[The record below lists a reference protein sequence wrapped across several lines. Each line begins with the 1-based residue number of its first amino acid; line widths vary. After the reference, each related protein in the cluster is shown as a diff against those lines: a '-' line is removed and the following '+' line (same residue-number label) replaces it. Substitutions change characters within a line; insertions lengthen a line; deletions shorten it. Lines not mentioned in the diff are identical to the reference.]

1 MNSAQELLSARL
13 DSVVGGKSAKAL
25 TAALGV
31 STVGE
36 FLEYYPRR
44 YAEQGQLT
52 SMAELADGGPV
63 TVLAEIAEVTSRRM
77 RDRRGS
83 LLTARITDGSG
94 AMAVTF
100 FNQAWRERELRV
112 GRRGLFS
119 GVLGTYRGERQL
131 THPRYLLFP
140 DGVEADP
147 EAIEAFTHSL
157 IPVYPATAKVTSWDI
172 AKAMRVVL
180 DLLPTLPDPLPE
192 EVRSSLGMMNHDHA
206 VRAMHRPVDREEA
219 QRART
224 RLAFDEAVV
233 LQASLLL
240 RRSMV
245 DRLTA
250 QPIADVAEGYASA
263 FDRQLPFT
271 LTPGQ
276 EAVGCEI
283 HADLGREHPMH
294 RLLQGDVGSGKT
306 LVALRAMLRIVDSGS
321 QAALLAPTEVL
332 ASQHVQSIRALLGE
346 LAAEEIDEGLFAPAN
361 DTPAGVRVE
370 LVTGALSAG
379 ARRQALERIA
389 AGTANIIVGTHALFN
404 EEIAYRD
411 LALVVVD
418 EQHRFGVEQ
427 RAILSE
433 RAGEDKRPH
442 VLVMTAT
449 PIPRT
454 VAMTVF
460 GDLDISALTELPGG
474 RAEVSTHVV
483 NPALQPQHRV
493 RTWQRVAEEI
503 AQGHKV
509 FVVCPRIGLEDDDEP
524 AESASDESGGVAS
537 ASVLGAFEMLQREL
551 PQTRIAMLHG
561 RVPPDEKAAIMAR
574 LRAKDDSALDLVVAT
589 TVIEVGVDVPEAT
602 MMVIMDADRFGI
614 SQLHQLRGRIGRGH
628 LPGVCIMMSEAPEGS
643 PAQARLDA
651 VASTRDGFLLA
662 ESDLEIRGEGDV
674 LGDAQSGVRSS
685 LKVLSVLHD
694 EELIVKA
701 RDVVQ
706 KLLEEDAELGQV
718 PMVRAAVARL
728 DPERGTYLERA

>member
-1 MNSAQELLSARL
+1 MSSAQELLNSRL

-31 STVGE
+31 TTIQE
-36 FLEYYPRR
+36 FLEFYPRR

-52 SMAELADGGPV
+52 SMAELTDGGPV

-83 LLTARITDGSG
+83 LLTARVTDGSG
-94 AMAVTF
+94 AMSVTF

-140 DGVEADP
+140 DGVESDP
-147 EAIEAFTHSL
+147 EAIEAFTNSL

-180 DLLPTLPDPLPE
+180 DVLPTLPDPLPE
-192 EVRSSLGMMNHDHA
+192 EMRTRLGLMDHDQA

-233 LQASLLL
+233 LQASLLM
-240 RRSMV
+240 RRRKV

-250 QPIADVAEGYASA
+250 QAIAEIPGGYAAA

-271 LTPGQ
+271 LTSGQ
-276 EAVGCEI
+276 ESVGREI
-283 HADLGREHPMH
+283 HADLGRAHPMH

-306 LVALRAMLRIVDSGS
+306 LVALRAILRVVDSGS

-332 ASQHVQSIRALLGE
+332 ASQHAQSIRALLGGI
-346 LAAEEIDEGLFAPAN
+346 AAADIDEGLFAPA
-361 DTPAGVRVE
+361 DDSSAGVRVE
-370 LVTGALSAG
+370 LMIGSLGAAT
-379 ARRQALERIA
+379 RRQALERIA
-389 AGTANIIVGTHALFN
+389 EGKANIIVGTHALFN
-404 EEIAYRD
+404 EQIVFRD
-411 LALVVVD
+411 LSLVVVD

-433 RAGEDKRPH
+433 RASEDKRPH

-474 RAEVSTHVV
+474 RADVATHVV
-483 NPALQPQHRV
+483 NPALQPQHSV

-509 FVVCPRIGLEDDDEP
+509 FVVCPRIGLDG
-524 AESASDESGGVAS
+524 SDETVESELDDPQEIAS
-537 ASVLGAFEMLQREL
+537 ASVVGTFEMLQREL
-551 PQTRIAMLHG
+551 PQARIAMLHG
-561 RVPPDEKAAIMAR
+561 RVPSDEKAAIMAR
-574 LRAKDDSALDLVVAT
+574 LREVDDSALDLVVAT

-628 LPGVCIMMSEAPEGS
+628 LPGVCIMLSEALEGS
-643 PAQARLDA
+643 PARARLDA
-651 VASTRDGFLLA
+651 VASTRDGFHLA

-694 EELIVKA
+694 EDLIVTA
-701 RDVVQ
+701 RSEVQ
-706 KLLEEDAELGQV
+706 KLLNEEADLVQV
-718 PMVRAAVARL
+718 PMIRSAVSRL

>member
-1 MNSAQELLSARL
+1 MSSAQELLSSRL
-13 DSVVGGKSAKAL
+13 DSVIGGKSAKAL

-31 STVGE
+31 TTVQE

-52 SMAELADGGPV
+52 GMAELADGGPV

-94 AMAVTF
+94 AMSVTF

-147 EAIEAFTHSL
+147 EAIEAFTNSL
-157 IPVYPATAKVTSWDI
+157 IPVYSATAKVTSWDI
-172 AKAMRVVL
+172 AKAMRIVL
-180 DLLPTLPDPLPE
+180 DVLPTVADPLPD
-192 EVRSSLGMMNHDHA
+192 EVRSRLGLMDHDHA
-206 VRAMHRPVDREEA
+206 VRAIHRPVDREEA
-219 QRART
+219 LRART

-240 RRSMV
+240 RRRMV
-245 DRLTA
+245 DRLIA
-250 QPIADVAEGYASA
+250 QPISEVREGYASA
-263 FDRQLPFT
+263 FDHQLPFE
-271 LTPGQ
+271 LTQGQ
-276 EAVGCEI
+276 VAVGGEI
-283 HADLGREHPMH
+283 HADLARESPMH

-306 LVALRAMLRIVDSGS
+306 LVALRAMLRIVDSGF

-332 ASQHVQSIRALLGE
+332 ASQHAQSIRALLGE
-346 LAAEEIDEGLFAPAN
+346 LAAADIDEGLFAPEGSSP
-361 DTPAGVRVE
+361 TGVRVE
-370 LVTGALSAG
+370 LVTGSLGAA

-389 AGTANIIVGTHALFN
+389 TGKANIIVGTHALFS
-404 EEIAYRD
+404 EHIDFAR

-433 RAGEDKRPH
+433 RSGEASRPH

-474 RAEVSTHVV
+474 RADISTHVV
-483 NPALQPQHRV
+483 NPVLQPQHRTRV
-493 RTWQRVAEEI
+493 WQRVAEEI

-509 FVVCPRIGLEDDDEP
+509 FVVCPRIGLEDAEEP
-524 AESASDESGGVAS
+524 AGSDVDDSAETAS
-537 ASVLGAFEMLQREL
+537 ASVLGTFEMLQREL
-551 PQTRIAMLHG
+551 PSVRIAMLHG
-561 RVPPDEKAAIMAR
+561 RVPADEKAEIMAR
-574 LRAKDDSALDLVVAT
+574 LHATGDSALDLVVAT

-614 SQLHQLRGRIGRGH
+614 SQLHQLRGRIGRGY
-628 LPGVCIMMSEAPEGS
+628 LPGVCIMMSEASEGS
-643 PAQARLDA
+643 PARARLDA

-685 LKVLSVLHD
+685 LKILSVLHD
-694 EELIVKA
+694 EALIATA
-701 RDVVQ
+701 RDEVQ
-706 KLLEEDAELGQV
+706 KLLNEDPELAQV
-718 PMVRAAVARL
+718 PMIRAAVARL